1 MGCSHSDP
9 KCPPSPPGDAE
20 VLRHELSN
28 VLNGFQ
34 GMTRLLRD
42 SGLDR
47 LQEQWLEAIEAAA
60 EQMAFLLRKGGV
72 HAFEGGVPGAPVGR
86 FNGQRFLESV
96 VAAHT
101 PAASAR
107 GLRLLLCIDPRL
119 PEVWRGAP
127 GPLRQMLDN
136 LLGNALKFS
145 GSGDVMLSAKAG
157 RADMLLLSVSDDGPG
172 VQKSERDRIFGVR
185 ERGAGSAAYPGLGI
199 GLAVCRDIANRL
211 GGEIDCAAGDA
222 PGSEFKIQL
231 PGVLGERNPRPKPV
245 TLGGVSCELALD
257 PGLAECVGNMLE
269 RLGVGRHE
277 AGAQADSGTDAI
289 QIVIRPA
296 GIADA
301 ESCSGLV
308 LEDPGDEKG
317 GRVRLE
323 PPILPSGLE
332 RALLTLALRRRW
344 AAVSPGGSRR

>member
-1 MGCSHSDP
+1 M
-9 KCPPSPPGDAE
+9 
-20 VLRHELSN
+20 LRHELSN

-34 GMTRLLRD
+34 GMACMLRD

-72 HAFEGGVPGAPVGR
+72 HAFEGGVPDAPVGR

-119 PEVWRGAP
+119 PEVWRGAS

-136 LLGNALKFS
+136 LLVNALKFT

-211 GGEIDCAAGDA
+211 GGAIDCAAGDA
-222 PGSEFKIQL
+222 SGSEFKIRL
-231 PGVLGERNPRPKPV
+231 PGMLGERNPRPKPA

-257 PGLAECVGNMLE
+257 PGLAECISNMLE

-277 AGAQADSGTDAI
+277 AGAQAGDAI
-289 QIVIRPA
+289 QIVLRPA
-296 GIADA
+296 GMADA
-301 ESCSGLV
+301 KSRSGLI
-308 LEDPGDEKG
+308 LEDPDDKKG